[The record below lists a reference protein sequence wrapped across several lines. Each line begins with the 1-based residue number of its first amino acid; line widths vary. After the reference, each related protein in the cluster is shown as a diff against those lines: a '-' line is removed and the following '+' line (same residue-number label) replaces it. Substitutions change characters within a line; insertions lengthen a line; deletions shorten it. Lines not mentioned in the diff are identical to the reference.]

1 MIELNVAGL
10 KSRFVPARDGSELRP
25 NSIVVMLHG
34 YGAPGDDLVFLA
46 DQLEV
51 PSNTALVFPEAPLDL
66 DADTGLGNG
75 ARGWWPIDSIQ
86 LQVAMFTGQLALASR
101 AAGAGRQDARVMFS
115 AFVDELQARFGIGP
129 SQMVLG
135 GFSQGA
141 ILSLDWA
148 LHNDQPWAGLLC
160 LSGTLVD
167 GDDWK
172 ACLASRGALRTLIS
186 HGQVDP
192 ILPFQLAQQLSA
204 LLVQAGWEVEFKAFN
219 GSHAIPPE
227 VIAAVSQSI
236 MRWLAKT

>member
-1 MIELNVAGL
+1 MLELNIAGL
-10 KSRFVPARDGSELRP
+10 KTRVIPARNGP

-46 DQLEV
+46 NQLEV
-51 PSNTALVFPEAPLDL
+51 PSNTVLVFPEAPLDL
-66 DADTGLGNG
+66 GADAGLGNG

-86 LQVAMFTGQLALASR
+86 LQVAMFTGQVALASR
-101 AAGAGRQDARVMFS
+101 AASVGRKDARVMFS
-115 AFVDELQARFGIGP
+115 AFMDQLQARFDIDP
-129 SQMVLG
+129 SKIVLG

-141 ILSLDWA
+141 ILCLDWV
-148 LHNDQPWAGLLC
+148 LHDDRPWAGLLC

-172 ACLASRGALRTLIS
+172 TRLAMRGALRTLIS

-192 ILPFQLAQQLSA
+192 ILPFSLAQQLSA
-204 LLVQAGWEVEFKAFN
+204 LLVQAGWEVEFIAFN

-227 VIAAVSQSI
+227 VIAAVSQST
-236 MRWLAKT
+236 MRWLAAT